1 MKEIFSKPH
10 PPCSKELL
18 AVIAAGEGGS
28 FFQAGPTSRFPM
40 LQQPTSDPGT

>member
-1 MKEIFSKPH
+1 MEEISKPH

-28 FFQAGPTSRFPM
+28 FFQAGPM
-40 LQQPTSDPGT
+40 LQQPTSDTGT